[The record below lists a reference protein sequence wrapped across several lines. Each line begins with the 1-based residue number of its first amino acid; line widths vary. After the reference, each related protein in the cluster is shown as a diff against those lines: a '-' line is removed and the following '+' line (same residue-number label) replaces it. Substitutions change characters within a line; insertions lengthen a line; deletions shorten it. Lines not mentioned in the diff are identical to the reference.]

1 MRGPAN
7 HAAVANLRPVPD
19 DPGHPALAD
28 HLAAALVDP
37 SALFDR
43 LRLVVAGQW
52 LRDPD
57 VGVVGVLHA
66 EHDGRVSNVSDVDL
80 AATDEGDAGRC
91 AGGARKPRSCFWP
104 IFWKENKVISNF
116 CTFIILVRNMEPP
129 EKIIGKVNFSLFIC
143 SQPEYLNLL

>member
-80 AATDEGDAGRC
+80 AATDEGDAGRS
-91 AGGARKPRSCFWP
+91 AGGARKARSCFGP
-104 IFWKENKVISNF
+104 IFWKENKVWSRESW
-116 CTFIILVRNMEPP
+116 V
-129 EKIIGKVNFSLFIC
+129 
-143 SQPEYLNLL
+143 LNKRDKATG